1 MKIAKL
7 LAPLAV
13 VALLGGAVF
22 AANTTSA
29 AKPTSAAQ
37 SKTALVNL
45 NTATLK
51 QLETLPGIGPK
62 TAQQIIKNHPYKSGI
77 DLRAKVKLITQAEWL
92 KIAKRVTF

>member
-22 AANTTSA
+22 AANTTPT
-29 AKPTSAAQ
+29 AKPTAVAQ
-37 SKTALVNL
+37 NKTTLVNL

-51 QLETLPGIGPK
+51 QLRALPGVGPQ
-62 TAQQIIKNHPYKSGI
+62 TAQQIIKNRPYKSGV
-77 DLRAKVKLITQAEWL
+77 DLTTKVKLMTQAKWL
-92 KIAKRVTF
+92 KIQKLVSF